1 VAPAAEPTEAMQR
14 NTEYKETQVLNR
26 EAQVDFI
33 MVISMYRDISALVL
47 NFSNSTREQSDA
59 VVLVAALCF
68 LHI

>member
-1 VAPAAEPTEAMQR
+1 MQR